1 MSNENSSKGKLKA
14 VFASLVVLVS
24 LVVSILVYM
33 FVLGNPVNFE
43 EGNPANNPLPGNFL
57 GIIYKGGV
65 IVPLLM
71 TVNLVVIT
79 FSIER
84 FVTISRARG
93 KGRTEDFVQTIRT
106 MVSGGQ
112 LDSAI
117 AECDRQSGSL
127 ANVVKAGLHK
137 YKQVDHDNSINKET
151 KVASIQ
157 KELEEATALEL
168 PMLSKNLVILS
179 TCVSI
184 GTLIGLIGTVLGMI
198 KSFSALANAGAPD
211 TVALATGI
219 SEALI
224 NTALGIIASTVSVIM
239 YNFFTTKIDS
249 LTYGMDE
256 ASFSIV
262 QSLAAKQ

>member
-1 MSNENSSKGKLKA
+1 MSNQNSSTSKLKSI
-14 VFASLVVLVS
+14 FASLVILVS
-24 LVVSILVYM
+24 LVVSILIYM
-33 FVLGNPVNFE
+33 FILGNPANFE
-43 EGNPANNPLPGNFL
+43 EGNPANHPLPGNYL

-79 FSIER
+79 FCIER
-84 FVTISRARG
+84 FITISRSRG
-93 KGRTEDFVQTIRT
+93 KGKTEEFVEKIRE
-106 MVSGGQ
+106 MLAVSRI
-112 LDSAI
+112 DDAI
-117 AECDRQSGSL
+117 AECDLQKGSL
-127 ANVVKAGLHK
+127 ASVVKAGLVK
-137 YKQVDHDNSINKET
+137 YKQVESDPSLDKET
-151 KVASIQ
+151 KVAAIQ
-157 KELEEATALEL
+157 KDLEEATALEL

-198 KSFSALANAGAPD
+198 KAFSALANAGAPD

-239 YNFFTTKIDS
+239 YNFFTTKIDA

-262 QSLAAKQ
+262 QSLASKK